1 MGEHRCVGSYMCDV
15 FFLGTALRIPS
26 HIVSIMPGIGISAA
40 GSRLD
45 RSCESE
51 GIRLTIESALR
62 VACGKSDA
70 RATGRKAARNER
82 EGAADIAAIVKEMS
96 VMVLVTVGV
105 PYVRF
110 LPASQYLMLQYV
122 PRSELLLGRGD

>member
-1 MGEHRCVGSYMCDV
+1 MWSYMCDV
-15 FFLGTALRIPS
+15 FFLGTAFKMPS
-26 HIVSIMPGIGISAA
+26 HIVSIIPGIGMRAA

-51 GIRLTIESALR
+51 GIRFTIESALR

-82 EGAADIAAIVKEMS
+82 EGAADIAAIVKALS
-96 VMVLVTVGV
+96 VIDLVIVYATYIRFPVAPQVFLMV
-105 PYVRF
+105 
-110 LPASQYLMLQYV
+110 QYV